1 MTAKCVEG
9 NILKQA
15 LQMERESREFY
26 LNAARKVEN
35 KLGRQMLESIAKD
48 EEGHHTRLLQLQE
61 GAAVTAL
68 GECRAEYEDAGA
80 RIRAL
85 FRQHGAQ
92 AAEEVSAETDDL
104 EALNIAMETERK
116 GYNLY
121 REAAS
126 KAKDASSEQVFVF
139 LAGEEEKHFEVLQNM
154 HRYLSDPKAWF
165 LEQEQG
171 LLDGG

>member
-1 MTAKCVEG
+1 MTADCVEG

-15 LQMERESREFY
+15 LQMEQESREFY
-26 LNAARKVEN
+26 LNTARKVEN
-35 KLGRQMLESIAKD
+35 KLGREMLDSIAKD
-48 EEGHHTRLLQLQE
+48 EEGHYTRLLQLQE
-61 GAAVTAL
+61 GAAETAL
-68 GECRAEYEDAGA
+68 GECSVEFEDAGV
-80 RIRAL
+80 RVRAL

-92 AAEEVSAETDDL
+92 AAEELAVETDDL
-104 EALNIAMETERK
+104 EALNIAMEMERK

-126 KAKDASSEQVFVF
+126 KASDTNAQKVFVF

-154 HRYLSDPKAWF
+154 HRYLSDPKTWF

>member
-1 MTAKCVEG
+1 MAAKCIEG

-15 LQMERESREFY
+15 LQMEQESREFY

-48 EEGHHTRLLQLQE
+48 EEGHHTLLLQLQE
-61 GAAVTAL
+61 GAAGTAL

-80 RIRAL
+80 RLRAL
-85 FRQHGAQ
+85 FSEYGAQ
-92 AAEEVSAETDDL
+92 AAEEVSADTDDL
-104 EALNIAMETERK
+104 EALNIAMEMERK

-121 REAAS
+121 KEAAS
-126 KAKDASSEQVFVF
+126 KASDPSAGKVFVF

-154 HRYLSDPKAWF
+154 HRYLSDPRAWF
-165 LEQEQG
+165 LEQEHG